1 MHSVS
6 YASHHPIRR
15 GSDKT
20 LLDVED
26 LENAVQHSKTAINV
40 VVQPKKERENP
51 IDTAINVVVQPK
63 TERENPI
70 DSLEDIAFDK

>member
-6 YASHHPIRR
+6 HASHQPIRR

-20 LLDVED
+20 LLDVTD
-26 LENAVQHSKTAINV
+26 LENAVQHSKTAVNV
-40 VVQPKKERENP
+40 VVQPKK
-51 IDTAINVVVQPK
+51 
-63 TERENPI
+63 ERENPI